1 MRTVWQCVV
10 LSLVLG
16 LTFVST
22 TPGAEKTQAEKT
34 ARGKKRTGE
43 SAARKTRPFPS
54 SLDTSGLKD
63 FQEKRLREIWELLES
78 SRREK
83 NFLKKKEALEPQVAR
98 LRRMGKEHPAPL
110 YLRGLVYQTLQ
121 DYSNAERTL
130 QLAVERQPDFFGGH
144 KSLAEVKLELARLP
158 KGRAFLSRNR
168 KPLLEDALA
177 EVDKALK
184 IKKEFDASF
193 LRARILV
200 TWAQT
205 MPDPNKVKGKVHD
218 DASKDWIENPNY
230 KEAIRYLTSLIRKVQ
245 PSSPLGKQLLQLRLH
260 VRQAYYGVPKPWK
273 QSGEYFVRRQK
284 HYRIVTNHSQKVA
297 DELGEQ
303 ANFIYRAYKAK
314 VFKDIPKPQQVFNVF
329 VYTNL
334 KDYVKLGGGAPQS
347 LGFYSPLTRILVVL
361 YREDDPE
368 QSILVLNHEAMHQ
381 FVHDNL
387 TNAPMWFNEGLGDYF
402 GPYQRVGKSR
412 MKSAP
417 NPMRLNDHPSGAL
430 GIKTLMAKG
439 LVADLRDLMLKTQA
453 EFYDMRLID
462 PRTPAVSRN
471 YAQAWSIMYFLHE
484 TKTGQGYMKHL
495 LKYYS
500 LLRKGRHFHEAFE
513 KSFGKIDLD
522 AFRHDWEVAVQGF

>member
-1 MRTVWQCVV
+1 MV
-10 LSLVLG
+10 LALALALAG
-16 LTFVST
+16 TA
-22 TPGAEKTQAEKT
+22 PAAEKTGTRKT
-34 ARGKKRTGE
+34 RVAR
-43 SAARKTRPFPS
+43 TRPFPP
-54 SLDTSGLKD
+54 SLDTSGLKE
-63 FQEKRLREIWELLES
+63 FQQKRLAEIWEVLEA

-83 NFLKKKEALEPQVAR
+83 NFLKKREALKPHVAR
-98 LRRMGKEHPAPL
+98 LRRMGTKSPAPL
-110 YLRGLVYQTLQ
+110 YLRGLIYQVLQ
-121 DYSNAERTL
+121 DYTNAERTL
-130 QLAVERQPDFFGGH
+130 QLVVELQPDFFGGR
-144 KSLAEVKLELARLP
+144 KSLAKVKLELARLP
-158 KGRAFLSRNR
+158 KGRAFLSKNR
-168 KPLLEDALA
+168 KHLLEDALA

-184 IKKEFDASF
+184 IKKDFNASF
-193 LRARILV
+193 LRAQILV
-200 TWAQT
+200 TWAQA
-205 MPDPNKVKGKVHD
+205 MPDPNKAKGEVRND
-218 DASKDWIENPNY
+218 TSKDWIEDPNY
-230 KEAIRYLTSLIRKVQ
+230 KKALKYLVSIIKTTPPR
-245 PSSPLGKQLLQLRLH
+245 SPVRKQLLQLRLH
-260 VRQAYYGVPKPWK
+260 VRQAFYGVPKPWK
-273 QSGEYFVRRQK
+273 ESGEFFVRRQK
-284 HYRIVTNHSQKVA
+284 HYRVVTNHSQKIA

-303 ANFIYRAYKAK
+303 ANFIFRAYKAK
-314 VFKDIPKPQQVFNVF
+314 IFTDIPAPQQVFNVF

-347 LGFYSPLTRILVVL
+347 IGFYSPLTRILVVL
-361 YREDDPE
+361 YREDNPE

-387 TNAPMWFNEGLGDYF
+387 NNAPMWFNEGLGDYF
-402 GPYQRVGKSR
+402 GPYERVGKSR

-417 NPMRLNDHPSGAL
+417 NTMRLNDHPSGAL

-513 KSFGKIDLD
+513 ESFGKIDLD